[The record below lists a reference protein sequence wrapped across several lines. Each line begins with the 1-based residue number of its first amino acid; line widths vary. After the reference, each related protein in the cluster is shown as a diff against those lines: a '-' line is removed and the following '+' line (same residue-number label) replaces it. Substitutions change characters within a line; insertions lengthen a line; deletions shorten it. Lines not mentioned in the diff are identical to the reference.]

1 MSLRADR
8 MSPAHCTL
16 LRYALVCALCLLPDS
31 FARAEGELERGQSRT
46 AASSLPLPPRANG
59 HDGATASRPKT
70 ASNGGGLWTTV
81 LALGAIVGALALA
94 GRWLKPYLGAPR
106 GLPIEALELLGRR
119 LIEPKVSIHLVRC
132 GGKVLVLGVSPD
144 GVRTLSEIADP
155 HEVERLTETCLNQ
168 TDSRKPVTNP
178 RIASPRGKAAL
189 VLALLMA
196 GTFHSVAQ
204 AQDRFEPP
212 RGGSGSPVERLDV
225 RQPQPRPRTVAVQ
238 AAAFEQPVAPPA
250 AAPQIGVPNGLDPN
264 ALTSPAG
271 IGTSLKMLALMT
283 VLGLVPSILMMT
295 TCFVRFS
302 VVLGL
307 LRQAIGTQHAPPN
320 QVLTALSLFLTFLVM
335 APVWQRCYDEGIRPY
350 TQPAPGEQPLD
361 DATAFQRTAAP
372 LRQFMSQQI
381 DRAGNADA
389 VWMLLDFQRPAENS
403 PDASRW
409 HEPQSYDDVPLTVL
423 APAYLLSELKVAFLI
438 GFQIFLP
445 FLVIDL
451 VVASILTS
459 LGLTMLPPS
468 LISLP
473 FKLLLFVLI
482 DGWFLTVGM
491 LLESVR
497 VI

>member
-1 MSLRADR
+1 MCDFCKPNPER
-8 MSPAHCTL
+8 MGIRQIP
-16 LRYALVCALCLLPDS
+16 VCHGVGTASSCCLL
-31 FARAEGELERGQSRT
+31 LEDTATQSRHRGT
-46 AASSLPLPPRANG
+46 LMVMLTLMMAS
-59 HDGATASRPKT
+59 
-70 ASNGGGLWTTV
+70 V
-81 LALGAIVGALALA
+81 V
-94 GRWLKPYLGAPR
+94 
-106 GLPIEALELLGRR
+106 
-119 LIEPKVSIHLVRC
+119 
-132 GGKVLVLGVSPD
+132 
-144 GVRTLSEIADP
+144 
-155 HEVERLTETCLNQ
+155 
-168 TDSRKPVTNP
+168 
-178 RIASPRGKAAL
+178 
-189 VLALLMA
+189 
-196 GTFHSVAQ
+196 HSAAQ
-204 AQDRFEPP
+204 AQEKFEPS
-212 RGGSGSPVERLDV
+212 RSAGTLQIERLDA
-225 RQPQPRPRTVAVQ
+225 RQPQPRPRGAPVQ
-238 AAAFEQPVAPPA
+238 AAAFEQPTT
-250 AAPQIGVPNGLDPN
+250 APQIGALNGFDPN
-264 ALTSPAG
+264 AITSPAG

-350 TQPAPGEQPLD
+350 AQPAAGEKQLD
-361 DATAFQRTAAP
+361 ETTAFQRTAAP

-403 PDASRW
+403 PAASRW

-497 VI
+497 MT

>member
-8 MSPAHCTL
+8 MSPAHRTVLWCL
-16 LRYALVCALCLLPDS
+16 LTCALSLPASSLAQAQDET
-31 FARAEGELERGQSRT
+31 ARGSSRVS
-46 AASSLPLPPRANG
+46 APSLPLPARVNG
-59 HDGATASRPKT
+59 DERGAAARTKS
-70 ASNGGGLWTTV
+70 ASNASSLWTTV
-81 LALGAIVGALALA
+81 LALGAIVGVLALA

-106 GLPIEALELLGRR
+106 GLPIDALEMLGRR
-119 LIEPKVSIHLVRC
+119 AIEPKVSIHLVRC
-132 GGKVLVLGVSPD
+132 GGRILVLGVSPE
-144 GVRTLSEIADP
+144 GVRTLSEITDSA
-155 HEVERLTETCLNQ
+155 EVDRLTETCQQPTGL
-168 TDSRKPVTNP
+168 RHAATNSKFA
-178 RIASPRGKAAL
+178 IPRGNAAL
-189 VLALLMA
+189 VLALILA
-196 GTFHSVAQ
+196 SALQSVACGQ
-204 AQDRFEPP
+204 ERFEPS
-212 RGGSGSPVERLDV
+212 RGAGNSSVERLDA
-225 RQPQPRPRTVAVQ
+225 RPAQPRPRAAVQ
-238 AAAFEQPVAPPA
+238 PAAFEEPVAPPA
-250 AAPQIGVPNGLDPN
+250 VPQPDVLNRLDPQ
-264 ALTSPAG
+264 ALASPAG

-320 QVLTALSLFLTFLVM
+320 QVLTALSLFLTLLVM

-350 TQPAPGEQPLD
+350 TQPAFGEQPLD
-361 DATAFQRTAAP
+361 EATAFQRTAAP

-389 VWMLLDFQRPAENS
+389 VWMLLDFQRPAENT
-403 PDASRW
+403 PAASRW
-409 HEPQSYDDVPLTVL
+409 QEPQSYDDVPLTVL

-497 VI
+497 VT

>member
-8 MSPAHCTL
+8 MSPAHRTL
-16 LRYALVCALCLLPDS
+16 LRCAFVCALCLLPDS
-31 FARAEGELERGQSRT
+31 FARAEGELERGPTRA

-59 HDGATASRPKT
+59 HEGAAASRTKS

-81 LALGAIVGALALA
+81 LALGAIVTALALA

-106 GLPIEALELLGRR
+106 GLPIEAFELLGRR

-132 GGKVLVLGVSPD
+132 GGKILVLGVSPD
-144 GVRTLSEIADP
+144 GVRTLSEISDP
-155 HEVERLTETCLNQ
+155 QEVARLTETCQNQ
-168 TDSRKPVTNP
+168 MDSRQTATNHRAAP
-178 RIASPRGKAAL
+178 SRGNVAL
-189 VLALLMA
+189 VLALVLA
-196 GTFHSVAQ
+196 GSFQSVAQ

-212 RGGSGSPVERLDV
+212 RGGSQIERLDA
-225 RQPQPRPRTVAVQ
+225 RLPQPRPRAATVQ
-238 AAAFEQPVAPPA
+238 AAAFEQPVAPPDA
-250 AAPQIGVPNGLDPN
+250 VPQIGAQNGFDPN
-264 ALTSPAG
+264 ALASPAG
-271 IGTSLKMLALMT
+271 IGTSLKVLALMT

-350 TQPAPGEQPLD
+350 TQPAAGELPLD

-403 PDASRW
+403 PAASRW

-497 VI
+497 VT

>member
-16 LRYALVCALCLLPDS
+16 LQAALVCALCLLPDS
-31 FARAEGELERGQSRT
+31 LARAENEVERGPSR
-46 AASSLPLPPRANG
+46 AAATSLPLPPRARD
-59 HDGATASRPKT
+59 HDGAATSRAKT
-70 ASNGGGLWTTV
+70 AANGGGLWTTV
-81 LALGAIVGALALA
+81 LALGAIVGALTLA

-132 GGKVLVLGVSPD
+132 GGRVLVLGVSPD

-155 HEVERLTETCLNQ
+155 HEVERLTTACLNPVDLRP
-168 TDSRKPVTNP
+168 TTAKPRSMSSRVAP
-178 RIASPRGKAAL
+178 AL
-189 VLALLMA
+189 MLAWL
-196 GTFHSVAQ
+196 TISVHSVAL
-204 AQDRFEPP
+204 AQERFEPQ
-212 RGGSGSPVERLDV
+212 RGAGNSPVERLDA
-225 RQPQPRPRTVAVQ
+225 RQPQPRSRGVAVQ
-238 AAAFEQPVAPPA
+238 PAAFEQPV
-250 AAPQIGVPNGLDPN
+250 APQIGVPNGLDPH

-271 IGTSLKMLALMT
+271 IGTSLKVLALMT

-403 PDASRW
+403 PAASRW

>member
-1 MSLRADR
+1 MRDR
-8 MSPAHCTL
+8 
-16 LRYALVCALCLLPDS
+16 
-31 FARAEGELERGQSRT
+31 
-46 AASSLPLPPRANG
+46 
-59 HDGATASRPKT
+59 
-70 ASNGGGLWTTV
+70 
-81 LALGAIVGALALA
+81 LAALAVFI
-94 GRWLKPYLGAPR
+94 GFVFVWTG
-106 GLPIEALELLGRR
+106 GSVVEAQE
-119 LIEPKVSIHLVRC
+119 
-132 GGKVLVLGVSPD
+132 
-144 GVRTLSEIADP
+144 
-155 HEVERLTETCLNQ
+155 
-168 TDSRKPVTNP
+168 
-178 RIASPRGKAAL
+178 
-189 VLALLMA
+189 
-196 GTFHSVAQ
+196 
-204 AQDRFEPP
+204 RFEPAF
-212 RGGSGSPVERLDV
+212 GAGNSQVERLDA
-225 RQPQPRPRTVAVQ
+225 RQPQPRTRDVAVQ
-238 AAAFEQPVAPPA
+238 PAAFEQPVAPMVVAPPGA
-250 AAPQIGVPNGLDPN
+250 APNGLDPN
-264 ALTSPAG
+264 ALASPAG
-271 IGTSLKMLALMT
+271 IGTSLKVLALMT

-307 LRQAIGTQHAPPN
+307 LRQAIGTQYAPPN

-350 TQPAPGEQPLD
+350 TQPAAGEQPLD

-403 PDASRW
+403 PAASRW
-409 HEPQSYDDVPLTVL
+409 HEPQSYDDIPLTVL

-497 VI
+497 VT

>member
-1 MSLRADR
+1 
-8 MSPAHCTL
+8 MSPAHRTL
-16 LRYALVCALCLLPDS
+16 LRYVLVCALCLLPCS
-31 FARAEGELERGQSRT
+31 LAHAEGNLERGPSRA
-46 AASSLPLPPRANG
+46 AASGLPLPPRANG
-59 HDGATASRPKT
+59 HDGTAASRTKT
-70 ASNGGGLWTTV
+70 ASNGGGLWTTI

-94 GRWLKPYLGAPR
+94 GRWLKPYLGVPQ
-106 GLPIEALELLGRR
+106 GLPMEALELLGRR
-119 LIEPKVSIHLVRC
+119 MIEPKISIHLVRC

-155 HEVERLTETCLNQ
+155 GEVERLTETCLSPV
-168 TDSRKPVTNP
+168 DSRQTATKPRTVS
-178 RIASPRGKAAL
+178 ARGVPALAL
-189 VLALLMA
+189 VLA
-196 GTFHSVAQ
+196 GTFHSIAQ

-212 RGGSGSPVERLDV
+212 RGAGNSQVERPDA
-225 RQPQPRPRTVAVQ
+225 RPPQPRPRGAAVQ
-238 AAAFEQPVAPPA
+238 AAAFEQPVALPA

-350 TQPAPGEQPLD
+350 TQPAPGEQALD

-403 PDASRW
+403 PAASRW

>member
-1 MSLRADR
+1 MSDRCEPDQERRCRMGTLARPVFSLKWRRAR
-8 MSPAHCTL
+8 
-16 LRYALVCALCLLPDS
+16 
-31 FARAEGELERGQSRT
+31 
-46 AASSLPLPPRANG
+46 
-59 HDGATASRPKT
+59 
-70 ASNGGGLWTTV
+70 V
-81 LALGAIVGALALA
+81 LIL
-94 GRWLKPYLGAPR
+94 
-106 GLPIEALELLGRR
+106 
-119 LIEPKVSIHLVRC
+119 
-132 GGKVLVLGVSPD
+132 
-144 GVRTLSEIADP
+144 
-155 HEVERLTETCLNQ
+155 
-168 TDSRKPVTNP
+168 
-178 RIASPRGKAAL
+178 RIAGCHRGNLAL
-189 VLALLMA
+189 VLTLMMA
-196 GTFHSVAQ
+196 SAVHSVAQ
-204 AQDRFEPP
+204 AQERFEPP
-212 RGGSGSPVERLDV
+212 RGTVNSPIERLDA
-225 RQPQPRPRTVAVQ
+225 RQTQLRPRGVAVQ
-238 AAAFEQPVAPPA
+238 AAEFEQPVTPPA
-250 AAPQIGVPNGLDPN
+250 AVPQIGAQNGFDPN

-350 TQPAPGEQPLD
+350 TQPAAGEQPLD

-389 VWMLLDFQRPAENS
+389 VWMLLDYQRPAENS
-403 PDASRW
+403 PAASRW

>member
-1 MSLRADR
+1 MNLRADR
-8 MSPAHCTL
+8 TSPAHRTL
-16 LRYALVCALCLLPDS
+16 VWCLLACALCLRMDS
-31 FARAEGELERGQSRT
+31 LAHAQGDSERGASR
-46 AASSLPLPPRANG
+46 ASASSLPLPPRANG
-59 HDGATASRPKT
+59 HEGAATSRPKSV
-70 ASNGGGLWTTV
+70 ASGGGLWTTV
-81 LALGAIVGALALA
+81 LALGAIVGTLALA

-119 LIEPKVSIHLVRC
+119 SIEPKVSIHLVRC
-132 GGKVLVLGVSPD
+132 GGRVLVLGVSPD
-144 GVRTLSEIADP
+144 GVRTLSEITDP
-155 HEVERLTETCLNQ
+155 HEVTRLTATCLNPD
-168 TDSRKPVTNP
+168 DSRPMARTPKATV
-178 RIASPRGKAAL
+178 PRGNPAL
-189 VLALLMA
+189 VLVLVLAS
-196 GTFHSVAQ
+196 TFCSVAQ
-204 AQDRFEPP
+204 AQERFEPP
-212 RGGSGSPVERLDV
+212 RGAGNSQVERLDA
-225 RQPQPRPRTVAVQ
+225 RQPQPRTRE
-238 AAAFEQPVAPPA
+238 AAIQPVAFEQPVAPMVV
-250 AAPQIGVPNGLDPN
+250 APKGLDPN
-264 ALTSPAG
+264 ALASPAG
-271 IGTSLKMLALMT
+271 IGSSLKILALMT

-350 TQPAPGEQPLD
+350 TQPAFGEQPLD
-361 DATAFQRTAAP
+361 EATAFQRTAAP

-403 PDASRW
+403 PAASRW

-451 VVASILTS
+451 IVASILTS

>member
-1 MSLRADR
+1 MCDRGDHVSVRRWKMGTFDASDNVTGVPSLRRRDALR
-8 MSPAHCTL
+8 RVPVVVSAITATL
-16 LRYALVCALCLLPDS
+16 PS
-31 FARAEGELERGQSRT
+31 AERRDY
-46 AASSLPLPPRANG
+46 R
-59 HDGATASRPKT
+59 RF
-70 ASNGGGLWTTV
+70 
-81 LALGAIVGALALA
+81 A
-94 GRWLKPYLGAPR
+94 GRITLARPVFSWKSGRAR
-106 GLPIEALELLGRR
+106 VPIL
-119 LIEPKVSIHLVRC
+119 
-132 GGKVLVLGVSPD
+132 
-144 GVRTLSEIADP
+144 
-155 HEVERLTETCLNQ
+155 
-168 TDSRKPVTNP
+168 
-178 RIASPRGKAAL
+178 RIALTMAFTCHS
-189 VLALLMA
+189 LA
-196 GTFHSVAQ
+196 H

-212 RGGSGSPVERLDV
+212 LGAGISPIERLDV
-225 RQPQPRPRTVAVQ
+225 RQPGQRPRGAAVRP
-238 AAAFEQPVAPPA
+238 AAFEQPVAPIVVALPPA
-250 AAPQIGVPNGLDPN
+250 TNSLDPN
-264 ALTSPAG
+264 LLASPAG
-271 IGTSLKMLALMT
+271 ISTSLKVLALMT

-335 APVWQRCYDEGIRPY
+335 APVWQRCYEEGIRPY
-350 TQPAPGEQPLD
+350 TQPAPGERPLD
-361 DATAFQRTAAP
+361 DATAFERTAAP

-389 VWMLLDFQRPAENS
+389 IWMLLDFQRPAENS
-403 PDASRW
+403 PAASRW

-497 VI
+497 VT